1 MPLAASQSRR
11 IRTYVARIASIAV
24 ALAAVASATPRA
36 ERLAHADDSAASTV
50 KPVTLPLARG
60 KLGNGLEVIVHEDHR
75 TPIVSVNLWY
85 HVGSKDEP
93 AGKNGFAHLF
103 EHVMF
108 QGSKHVPEDTYFRD
122 LERAGATSINGT
134 TSSDRTNYF
143 ETVPK
148 NRVELALW
156 LESDRMGFLLDHVD
170 QATFAS
176 QRDVVK
182 NERRQNFENAQYGM
196 VEQFIC
202 AEMYPKG
209 HPYHLLTIGSP
220 EDLDAA
226 TLDDVKAFFRT
237 WYVPNNATLV
247 IAGDIDAAAAL
258 ALAEKYF
265 GPIPAGV
272 VPDRSKWNEP
282 PPVTLDGTKTISV
295 AAGVELPRVYL
306 AWPTP
311 PIFRSG
317 DGELDLASNILTGG
331 KTSRLYK
338 RLVYDLQV
346 AESVYAYEQ
355 SEQLGSK
362 YVIVATAQ
370 PGHTADDLRKTI
382 DEELTRLATDGVMAD
397 ELARAKAN
405 ALSGMIF
412 GLESDSARANV
423 INSYNQLAH
432 DPGYLPKDMERYA
445 TATTASVTDAVRKY
459 LPLDRRVVVL
469 VKPDKA
475 APVSGVL
482 EKVESTPAPSA
493 PMTAPVTTVGGVR

>member
-1 MPLAASQSRR
+1 MGFCFLGDLSRSRCVSLLLATLAVVPAL
-11 IRTYVARIASIAV
+11 VAA
-24 ALAAVASATPRA
+24 
-36 ERLAHADDSAASTV
+36 
-50 KPVTLPLARG
+50 PVMAGEPTRGLTLPVQKASLA
-60 KLGNGLEVIVHEDHR
+60 NGLEVIVHEDHR
-75 TPIVSVNLWY
+75 TPIVTVNLWY

-134 TSSDRTNYF
+134 TSFDRTNYF

-182 NERRQNFENAQYGM
+182 NERRQSYENAPYGM
-196 VEQFIC
+196 VDSFTR
-202 AEMYPKG
+202 AALYPDA
-209 HPYHLLTIGSP
+209 HPYHLTTIGTP
-220 EDLDAA
+220 ADLDAA

-237 WYVPNNATLV
+237 WYVPNNASLV
-247 IAGDIDAAAAL
+247 IAGDIDAGAAV

-272 VPDRSKWNEP
+272 VPDRSKWNDP
-282 PPVTLDGTKTISV
+282 PAVTVPGQVTLEV

-306 AWPTP
+306 TWPTP
-311 PIFRSG
+311 PIFKPG
-317 DGELDLASNILTGG
+317 DGQLDLAAHVLTEG

-338 RLVYDLQV
+338 RLVYDMQI
-346 AESVYAYEQ
+346 AQSVSAYEESQ
-355 SEQLGSK
+355 QLGSRFM
-362 YVIVATAQ
+362 IVATAQ
-370 PGHTADDLRKTI
+370 PGHTAKELLAAIDD
-382 DEELTRLATDGVMAD
+382 EVTRLAAHGVTDD
-397 ELARAKAN
+397 ELANAKTAVVTE
-405 ALSGMIF
+405 AIF
-412 GLESDSARANV
+412 GLEADSARANV

-432 DPGYLPKDMERYA
+432 DPAYLPKDLERYA
-445 TATTASVTDAVRKY
+445 LATTTTVGDAVRQY
-459 LPLDRRVVVL
+459 LPLDRRIVTIVT
-469 VKPDKA
+469 PDKD
-475 APVSGVL
+475 APVCGVL
-482 EKVESTPAPSA
+482 RASTTPPPAA
-493 PMTAPVTTVGGVR
+493 TPVVAGAGR